1 MKKITPIITAS
12 LVALFLGVFVVHA
25 QSYAPLAPLPGTY
38 TGVAGSETTNMSTYL
53 AGAIKLI
60 IALGAGLAVLM
71 AIVGGTQYVAAGA
84 SPDAKSG
91 AKERIFNAFIG
102 LALVLTSYLILNS
115 ISPNLVNFKLELPPV
130 KYDTGS
136 LSATSTPISGGNGV
150 AWPSDGSERAQL
162 TSGGVVVKAPMCTQ
176 VGQTGCTSVSGLPNN
191 AIQRL
196 IALKNDCKCEVVVT
210 SGTEYWQHQTH
221 GTATYRAPIIDIR
234 TTPSLGAYI
243 NSHTVPDGT
252 FTRPQSGCGI
262 PDADHYQVVGVGAG
276 NYVLENPGTGNVHW
290 HVCY

>member
-1 MKKITPIITAS
+1 MKKITPIITGS
-12 LVALFLGVFVVHA
+12 LVALFAGIFIAHA

-38 TGVAGSETTNMSTYL
+38 TGTVGSETTNMSTYL

-60 IALGAGLAVLM
+60 IALGAGLAVLV

-91 AKERIFNAFIG
+91 AKERIFSAFIG

-115 ISPNLVNFKLELPPV
+115 INPDLVNFKLELPPI
-130 KYDTGS
+130 KYDTT
-136 LSATSTPISGGNGV
+136 LTLATSTISSPGTGV
-150 AWPSDGSERAQL
+150 AWPSDGAERFQL
-162 TSGGVVVKAPMCTQ
+162 TTGGVAVKSPICTQ
-176 VGQTGCTSVSGLPNN
+176 VGQTGCTSVYGLPNN

-196 IALKNDCKCEVVVT
+196 IALKKDCGCDVFVT
-210 SGTEYWQHQTH
+210 SGTEYWQHKTH
-221 GTATYRAPIIDIR
+221 GGPGYFASVVDLR
-234 TTPSLGAYI
+234 TTPSLGAYV

-252 FTRPQSGCGI
+252 FTRPQSGCGLQ
-262 PDADHYQVVGVGAG
+262 DADHYQVIGPGAG
-276 NYVLENPGTGNVHW
+276 TYVLENPGTGNVHW